1 MNMYARAVR
10 KVLIAPA
17 VVLKKGL
24 IGVAVLFLSAAFIL
38 PEGS

>member
-1 MNMYARAVR
+1 MKMYARAVKR
-10 KVLIAPA
+10 VLIAPA

-38 PEGS
+38 PEEC

>member
-1 MNMYARAVR
+1 MNMYAKAVK

-24 IGVAVLFLSAAFIL
+24 IGAAVLFLSAAFNL
-38 PEGS
+38 PE